1 MNAVVLR
8 EIGQAAQALR
18 LEHVPDP
25 APGPG
30 QAVVRLKAAALNH
43 RDVWIRRGLYAGIT
57 LPVILGSDGAGTVDA
72 VGADVDDAW
81 IGRDVVINPSLDW
94 GDDANAQG
102 PHFRI
107 LGLPDDGTY
116 AERVVV
122 PAANLFAK
130 PIALTWEDAAAIPLA
145 GLTAYRA
152 LVTRARVQPGETVLV
167 TGVGGG
173 VATFALVFAVHLG
186 ARVIVTSG
194 SDDKLT
200 RAKALGAAAGVNY
213 HEEGWGKAV
222 QGLCG
227 GGPDVIIDSAGHQ
240 AFPTLVDI
248 AKPGGRLVTFGATTG
263 SPTTLEIRRIFWKQL
278 SILGSTMG
286 TPDEFG
292 AMLALFAGGALRPVV
307 DRVFPLADAA
317 FAHDRMDEA
326 GQFGKLVLS
335 IA

>member
-8 EIGQAAQALR
+8 ELGHASHVLR
-18 LEHVPDP
+18 LEHVTDP
-25 APGPG
+25 TPGPD

-57 LPVILGSDGAGTVDA
+57 LPVILGSDGAGTVES
-72 VGADVDDAW
+72 VGTGVDKAW
-81 IGRDVVINPSLDW
+81 VGRDVVINPSLDW
-94 GDDANAQG
+94 GPDPRAQG
-102 PHFRI
+102 PRFRI

-122 PAANLFAK
+122 PAANLFVK
-130 PIALTWEDAAAIPLA
+130 PAALSWTDAAAVPLA

-152 LVTRARVQPGETVLV
+152 LVTRAAVTRGETVLV
-167 TGVGGG
+167 TGIGGG
-173 VATFALVFAVHLG
+173 VATFAMIFAAHLG

-194 SDDKLT
+194 SDGKVA
-200 RAKALGAAAGVNY
+200 RAKTLGAAAGVNY
-213 HEEGWGKAV
+213 HEDGWGKAV
-222 QGLCG
+222 QALCD

-240 AFPTLVDI
+240 AFPTLIDV
-248 AKPGGRLVTFGATTG
+248 AKPGARLVTFGATTG
-263 SPTTLEIRRIFWKQL
+263 SPTTIEIRRIFWKQL

-292 AMLALFAGGALRPVV
+292 AMLRLFEGGTLRPIV
-307 DRVFPLADAA
+307 DQVFPLAEAA
-317 FAHDRMDEA
+317 LAHDRMDDA
-326 GQFGKLVLS
+326 GQFGKIVLS

>member
-1 MNAVVLR
+1 MNAIVLR
-8 EIGQAAQALR
+8 ELGQAAHVLR

-43 RDVWIRRGLYAGIT
+43 RDSWIRRGLYAGIK
-57 LPVILGSDGAGTVDA
+57 LPVILGSDGAGIVEA
-72 VGADVDDAW
+72 VGAGADKAW
-81 IGRDVVINPSLDW
+81 LARDVVINPSLDW
-94 GDDANAQG
+94 GTDARAQG
-102 PHFRI
+102 PRFRI

-122 PAANLFAK
+122 PMANLHVK
-130 PIALTWEDAAAIPLA
+130 PEALTWEEAAAIPLA

-173 VATFALVFAVHLG
+173 VATFALLFALRLG

-194 SDDKLT
+194 SDEKIA

-213 HEEGWGKAV
+213 HEDGWGKAV
-222 QGLCG
+222 QALCD

-240 AFPTLVDI
+240 AFPTLLDV
-248 AKPGGRLVTFGATTG
+248 AKPGARIVTFGSTTG
-263 SPTTLEIRRIFWKQL
+263 SPTTLEIRKIFWKQL

-286 TPDEFG
+286 TPDEFE
-292 AMLALFAGGALRPVV
+292 AMLRIFGDGSVRPVV
-307 DRVFPLADAA
+307 DRVFPLTEAA
-317 FAHDRMDEA
+317 LAHERMDDA

>member
-1 MNAVVLR
+1 M
-8 EIGQAAQALR
+8 
-18 LEHVPDP
+18 
-25 APGPG
+25 PGS
-30 QAVVRLKAAALNH
+30 A
-43 RDVWIRRGLYAGIT
+43 RGLYAGIK
-57 LPVILGSDGAGTVDA
+57 LPVILGSDGAGTVEA
-72 VGADVDDAW
+72 VGAEVATSWVGKDV
-81 IGRDVVINPSLDW
+81 IINPSLDW
-94 GDDANAQG
+94 GADPKAQG
-102 PHFRI
+102 PHYRI

-122 PAANLFAK
+122 PAANLFTK
-130 PIALTWEDAAAIPLA
+130 PGALTWEEAAALPLA

-152 LVTRARVQPGETVLV
+152 LVTRARVLPGETVLV
-167 TGVGGG
+167 TGIGGG
-173 VATFALVFAVHLG
+173 VATFALLFAAHLG

-194 SDDKLT
+194 SDDKLA

-240 AFPTLVDI
+240 AFPTLIDV
-248 AKPGGRLVTFGATTG
+248 AKPGARLVTFGATTG
-263 SPTTLEIRRIFWKQL
+263 SPTTIEIRKIFWKQL

-286 TPDEFG
+286 RPDEFG
-292 AMLALFAGGALRPVV
+292 AMLALFADGTLRPVV
-307 DRVFPLADAA
+307 DHVFPLAETAL
-317 FAHDRMDEA
+317 AHERMDDA

>member
-8 EIGQAAQALR
+8 ELGQAAHVLR

-43 RDVWIRRGLYAGIT
+43 RDSWIRRGLYAGIK
-57 LPVILGSDGAGTVDA
+57 LPVILGSDGAGSVEA
-72 VGADVDDAW
+72 VGAGVDKAW
-81 IGRDVVINPSLDW
+81 IGRDVIVNPSLDW
-94 GDDANAQG
+94 GPDPRAQG

-122 PAANLFAK
+122 PAKNLFVK
-130 PIALTWEDAAAIPLA
+130 PSALSWTDAAAVPLA

-152 LVTRARVQPGETVLV
+152 LVTRAAVARGDTVLV
-167 TGVGGG
+167 TGIGGG
-173 VATFALVFAVHLG
+173 VATFALRFALHLG

-194 SDDKLT
+194 SDGKIA
-200 RAKALGAAAGVNY
+200 RAKALGATGGVNY

-222 QGLCG
+222 QALCD
-227 GGPDVIIDSAGHQ
+227 GGPDVIVDSAGHL
-240 AFPTLVDI
+240 AFPTLLDV
-248 AKPGGRLVTFGATTG
+248 AKPGARIVTFGATTG
-263 SPTTLEIRRIFWKQL
+263 SPTTLEIRKIFWKQI

-292 AMLALFAGGALRPVV
+292 AMLRLFDDGTLRPVV
-307 DRVFPLADAA
+307 DQVFPLAETAL
-317 FAHDRMDEA
+317 AHERMDDA

-335 IA
+335 ID